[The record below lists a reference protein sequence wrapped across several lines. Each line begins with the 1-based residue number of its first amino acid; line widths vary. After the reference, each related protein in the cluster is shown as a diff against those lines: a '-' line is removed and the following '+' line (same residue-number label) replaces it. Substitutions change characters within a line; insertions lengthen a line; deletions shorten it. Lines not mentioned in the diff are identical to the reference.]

1 LNYQPKL
8 KQQRKDWLLKNG
20 TLFRPQMLTPE
31 IYRLVRVNKA
41 KLKEKH
47 RIDSTPSEHGH
58 IALRLQKGHETK

>member
-1 LNYQPKL
+1 
-8 KQQRKDWLLKNG
+8 
-20 TLFRPQMLTPE
+20 MLTPE